1 MLKDNQPLQST
12 RSEPSYQTLGNPDI
26 LSLDVER
33 LISLSYLE
41 IGLVAGGVS
50 SINNCIEESLYRGGA

>member
-12 RSEPSYQTLGNPDI
+12 LAEPRYQTIGNPGI

-41 IGLVAGGVS
+41 IGLVAGGVDDS
-50 SINNCIEESLYRGGA
+50 SNNCIEQ